1 MKNIHEFMEW
11 AASHAVLRETGGKL
25 FVDPAI
31 IGKDP
36 WKYLYGT
43 TGIKATKE
51 LIAQKYYQY
60 YKAWDWSLEDYS
72 KATAGWAE
80 LGLTVCDC
88 QGLEDAFS
96 GSDTNAKGNFAR
108 YCSDGYKGLIKDI
121 ARPYVFGEA
130 LFCGSKPESI
140 THVAWV
146 IGLMPDGEPII
157 IHERGLAH
165 GCVIERLSKSG
176 KKFTYRGLMDKRY
189 EYTEIAANVEV
200 EDEPIDAPAV
210 RDLFL
215 RSPMLRGDDVREL
228 QTALAKLGYNPGTI
242 DGIFGGK
249 TDAALRDYQTAC
261 GRMTQGI
268 CDETAR
274 KVLGL

>member
-1 MKNIHEFMEW
+1 M
-11 AASHAVLRETGGKL
+11 V
-25 FVDPAI
+25 
-31 IGKDP
+31 
-36 WKYLYGT
+36 
-43 TGIKATKE
+43 
-51 LIAQKYYQY
+51 
-60 YKAWDWSLEDYS
+60 
-72 KATAGWAE
+72 AGWAE

-96 GSDTNAKGNFAR
+96 GSDTNAKGNYAK
-108 YCSDGYKGLIKDI
+108 YCSDEYKGLIKDI
-121 ARPYVFGEA
+121 ARPYVFGET
-130 LFCGSKPESI
+130 LFCGSEPSKI
-140 THVAWV
+140 NHVGWV

-157 IHERGLAH
+157 IHERGISH

-176 KKFTYRGLMDKRY
+176 KKWTYRGLMDKRY
-189 EYTEIAANVEV
+189 KYTEIAANVEV
-200 EDEPIDAPAV
+200 QDEPIDAPAV

-249 TDAALRDYQTAC
+249 TDAALRTYQMTAQ
-261 GRMTQGI
+261 RMTQGV
-268 CDETAR
+268 CDDVAR